1 MTSPQTTAQAASDT
15 ADIYAKGNAKLSLWQ
30 LVLLELKAII
40 GDKAI
45 AVTLFGGVLFY
56 SVLYPL
62 PYQHQVP
69 TEQQLIVVDLDHSSL
84 SRQLVRHADASAKI
98 QVIGQVG
105 SIGEAKRFIETGKAH
120 GLLVIPE
127 GFRRDLLLGK
137 GVTLSYGGDAS
148 YFLIYSAVAEG
159 LVSAGLNAG
168 KQVQLIGLLAQG
180 KSAKQAAQNINSVNL
195 NSVPAFN
202 PSLGYTPYVVPG
214 LFLLILHQ
222 TLLIGTG
229 ILGAGQWR
237 QRGYWLQVSPVQL
250 LCGRMLAFMF
260 IYSLFSSF
268 YVGYCYHWYGVS
280 IQATLGQVALWLLP
294 FLLATASAGVAMSTL
309 FSRRDLPTQ
318 VLLLLS
324 MPILFV
330 AGFVWPLA
338 LIPEPLVLSSQFIP
352 AVPAI
357 MGMLEL
363 NQMGASWASVLPK
376 WLQLW
381 ALFAVYCALA
391 IAGIKHRAR
400 LFVSNSAL
408 KTSF

>member
-1 MTSPQTTAQAASDT
+1 M
-15 ADIYAKGNAKLSLWQ
+15 WQ
-30 LVLLELKAII
+30 LVLTELKAII

-62 PYQHQVP
+62 PYLHQVP
-69 TEQQLIVVDLDHSSL
+69 TEQQLVVVDLDKSSL
-84 SRQLVRHADASAKI
+84 SRQLIRHSDASAKI

-105 SIGEAKRFIETGKAH
+105 SITEAKAFIQSGKAH
-120 GLLVIPE
+120 GLLVIPA

-148 YFLIYSAVAEG
+148 YFLIYSAVVEG
-159 LVSAGLNAG
+159 LLSAGINAS
-168 KQVQLIGLLAQG
+168 KQVQLLGMLASGQNP
-180 KSAKQAAQNINSVNL
+180 KQAEGSLHALKL
-195 NSVPAFN
+195 NSLPVFN

-237 QRGYWLQVSPVQL
+237 QRGYWHKVAPSQL
-250 LCGRMLAFMF
+250 VCGRILAFML
-260 IYSLFSSF
+260 IYLIFTSF
-268 YVGYCYHWYGVS
+268 YVGYCYHWYQVS
-280 IQATLGQVALWLLP
+280 IQASLGMVALWLLP
-294 FLLATASAGVAMSTL
+294 FLLASAAAGVALSTL
-309 FSRRDLPTQ
+309 FTRRDLPTQ
-318 VLLLLS
+318 VLLLIS

-330 AGFVWPLA
+330 SGFVWPLA
-338 LIPEPLVLSSQFIP
+338 LIPEPLVLGFQLIP

-381 ALFAVYCALA
+381 ALFALFLSLA
-391 IAGIKHRAR
+391 ILGVKRRQAK
-400 LFVSNSAL
+400 LV
-408 KTSF
+408 

>member
-1 MTSPQTTAQAASDT
+1 MNLPDQNMPAA
-15 ADIYAKGNAKLSLWQ
+15 LSFWQ
-30 LVLLELKAII
+30 LVLCELKAIVS
-40 GDKAI
+40 DKAI

-62 PYQHQVP
+62 PYLHQVP
-69 TEQQLIVVDLDHSSL
+69 TEQQLVVVDLDHSSL
-84 SRQLVRHADASAKI
+84 SRKLIRHADASPKI

-105 SIGEAKRFIETGKAH
+105 SIAAAKQLIESSQAH
-120 GLLVIPE
+120 GLLVIPK
-127 GFRRDLLLGK
+127 GFRRDLFLGK

-148 YFLIYSAVAEG
+148 YFLIYSAVVEG
-159 LVSAGLNAG
+159 LVSAGMDAG
-168 KQVQLIGLLAQG
+168 KQVQLLGMLAQG
-180 KSAKQAAQNINSVNL
+180 QNPKLAKGSLQSLTL

-237 QRGYWLQVSPVQL
+237 KHGYWHRVSCVQL
-250 LCGRMLAFMF
+250 VLGRIIAFLL
-260 IYSLFSSF
+260 IYLLLTSF
-268 YVGYCYHWYGVS
+268 YVGYGYYWYQVS
-280 IQATLGQVALWLLP
+280 TQASLGMVALWLLP
-294 FLLATASAGVAMSTL
+294 FLLASAAAGIALSTL
-309 FSRRDLPTQ
+309 FTRRDLPTQ
-318 VLLLLS
+318 VLLLIS

-330 AGFVWPLA
+330 SGFVWPIA
-338 LIPEPLVLSSQFIP
+338 LIPEPLVLGSQFIP

-381 ALFAVYCALA
+381 GLFALFFALA
-391 IAGIKHRAR
+391 LLGVRRR
-400 LFVSNSAL
+400 LRRL
-408 KTSF
+408 

>member
-1 MTSPQTTAQAASDT
+1 MSNKMISF
-15 ADIYAKGNAKLSLWQ
+15 WQ
-30 LVLLELKAII
+30 LVSAELKAIVA
-40 GDKAI
+40 DKAI

-62 PYQHQVP
+62 PYLHQVP
-69 TEQQLIVVDLDHSSL
+69 TEQQLVVVDLDRSSL
-84 SRQLVRHADASAKI
+84 SRRLIRHADASAKVS
-98 QVIGQVG
+98 VIGQVT
-105 SIGEAKRFIETGKAH
+105 SISQAQSWIESGRAH

-159 LVSAGLNAG
+159 LVTAGMDAG
-168 KQVQLIGLLAQG
+168 KQVQLLGMLAKG
-180 KSAKQAAQNINSVNL
+180 EAPKQANLSLNSVKI

-237 QRGYWLQVSPVQL
+237 RKGYWRDVSPLQL
-250 LCGRMLAFMF
+250 VCGRISAFML
-260 IYSLFSSF
+260 IYLFFSSF
-268 YVGYCYHWYGVS
+268 YVGFCFYWYQVS
-280 IQATLGQVALWLLP
+280 VQASLTLVALWMLP
-294 FLLATASAGVAMSTL
+294 FLLATSAAGIALSSL
-309 FSRRDLPTQ
+309 FVRRDLPTQ
-318 VLLLLS
+318 VLLLVS
-324 MPILFV
+324 MPIMFV
-330 AGFVWPLA
+330 SGFVWPLA
-338 LIPEPLVLSSQFIP
+338 LIPEPLIWLSQVIP

-363 NQMGASWASVLPK
+363 NQMGASWTSVMPK

-381 ALFAVYCALA
+381 ALFAIFFMLA
-391 IAGIKHRAR
+391 WYGVTRRLKPAG
-400 LFVSNSAL
+400 NE
-408 KTSF
+408 TS

>member
-1 MTSPQTTAQAASDT
+1 MSF
-15 ADIYAKGNAKLSLWQ
+15 WQ
-30 LVLLELKAII
+30 LVSAELKAIVA
-40 GDKAI
+40 DKAI

-62 PYQHQVP
+62 PYLHQVP
-69 TEQQLIVVDLDHSSL
+69 TEQQLVVVDLDRSSL
-84 SRQLVRHADASAKI
+84 SRRLIRHADASAKI
-98 QVIGQVG
+98 SVIGQVT
-105 SIGEAKRFIETGKAH
+105 SISQAQSWIESGRAH

-159 LVSAGLNAG
+159 LVTAGMDAG
-168 KQVQLIGLLAQG
+168 KQVQLLGMLAKG
-180 KSAKQAAQNINSVNL
+180 EAPKQANLSLNSVKI

-237 QRGYWLQVSPVQL
+237 RKGYWRDVSPLQL
-250 LCGRMLAFMF
+250 VCGRISAFML
-260 IYSLFSSF
+260 IYLFFSSF
-268 YVGYCYHWYGVS
+268 YVGFCFYWYQVS
-280 IQATLGQVALWLLP
+280 VQASLTLVALWMLP
-294 FLLATASAGVAMSTL
+294 FLLATSAAGIALSSL
-309 FSRRDLPTQ
+309 FVRRDLPTQ
-318 VLLLLS
+318 VLLLVS
-324 MPILFV
+324 MPIMFV
-330 AGFVWPLA
+330 SGFVWPLA
-338 LIPEPLVLSSQFIP
+338 LIPEPLIWLSQVIP

-363 NQMGASWASVLPK
+363 NQMGASWTSVMPK

-381 ALFAVYCALA
+381 ALFAIFFMLA
-391 IAGIKHRAR
+391 WYGVMRR
-400 LFVSNSAL
+400 LKPTADE
-408 KTSF
+408 TS

>member
-1 MTSPQTTAQAASDT
+1 MNLSNSEHANTPRQ
-15 ADIYAKGNAKLSLWQ
+15 LSLWR
-30 LVLLELKAII
+30 LILTEFKAII
-40 GDKAI
+40 SDKAI

-62 PYQHQVP
+62 PYLNQVP

-84 SRQLVRHADASAKI
+84 SRQLIRHADASAKI

-105 SIGEAKRFIETGKAH
+105 SITEAKRFIETRKAH

-148 YFLIYSAVAEG
+148 YFLIYSAVVEG
-159 LVSAGLNAG
+159 LVSAGMDAG
-168 KQVQLIGLLAQG
+168 KQVQLIGMLAQG
-180 KSAKQAAQNINSVNL
+180 QNPKQAQESLNSLHL

-202 PSLGYTPYVVPG
+202 QSLGYTPYVVPG

-237 QRGYWLQVSPVQL
+237 HKGYWQQVSPVQL
-250 LCGRMLAFMF
+250 VCGRILAFML
-260 IYSLFSSF
+260 IYIFFTSF
-268 YVGYCYHWYGVS
+268 YVGYCYHWYNVS
-280 IQATLGQVALWLLP
+280 IQASLGLVALWLLP
-294 FLLATASAGVAMSTL
+294 FLLATAAAGVAMSTL
-309 FSRRDLPTQ
+309 FTRRDLPTQ
-318 VLLLLS
+318 VLLLIS

-330 AGFVWPLA
+330 SGFVWPIA
-338 LIPEPLVLSSQFIP
+338 LIPEPLVLGSQFIP

-363 NQMGASWASVLPK
+363 NQMGASWASVMSK

-381 ALFAVYCALA
+381 GLFAVFFGLA
-391 IAGIKHRAR
+391 MLGIKRRAR
-400 LFVSNSAL
+400 LLDEANQL
-408 KTSF
+408 

>member
-1 MTSPQTTAQAASDT
+1 MSNKMMSF
-15 ADIYAKGNAKLSLWQ
+15 WQ
-30 LVLLELKAII
+30 LVSAELKAIVA
-40 GDKAI
+40 DKAI

-62 PYQHQVP
+62 PYLHQVP
-69 TEQQLIVVDLDHSSL
+69 TEQQLVVVDLDRSSL
-84 SRQLVRHADASAKI
+84 SRRLIRHADASAKI
-98 QVIGQVG
+98 SVIGQVT
-105 SIGEAKRFIETGKAH
+105 SISQAQSWIESGRAH

-159 LVSAGLNAG
+159 LVTAGMDAG
-168 KQVQLIGLLAQG
+168 KQVQLLGMLAKG
-180 KSAKQAAQNINSVNL
+180 EAPKQANLSLNSVKI

-237 QRGYWLQVSPVQL
+237 RKGYWRDVSPLQL
-250 LCGRMLAFMF
+250 VCGRISAFML
-260 IYSLFSSF
+260 IYLFFSSF
-268 YVGYCYHWYGVS
+268 YVGFCFYWYQVS
-280 IQATLGQVALWLLP
+280 VQASLTLVALWMLP
-294 FLLATASAGVAMSTL
+294 FLLATSAAGIALSSL
-309 FSRRDLPTQ
+309 FVRRDLPTQ
-318 VLLLLS
+318 VLLLVS
-324 MPILFV
+324 MPIMFV
-330 AGFVWPLA
+330 SGFVWPLA
-338 LIPEPLVLSSQFIP
+338 LIPEPLIWLSQVIP

-363 NQMGASWASVLPK
+363 NQMGASWSSVMPK

-381 ALFAVYCALA
+381 GLFAVFFVLALY
-391 IAGIKHRAR
+391 GVTRR
-400 LFVSNSAL
+400 LKSAVDE
-408 KTSF
+408 TS

>member
-1 MTSPQTTAQAASDT
+1 MSF
-15 ADIYAKGNAKLSLWQ
+15 LQ
-30 LVLLELKAII
+30 LILAELKAIVA
-40 GDKAI
+40 DKAI

-62 PYQHQVP
+62 PYLHQVP
-69 TEQQLIVVDLDHSSL
+69 TEQQLVVVDLDHSSL
-84 SRQLVRHADASAKI
+84 SRRLIRHADASAKI
-98 QVIGQVG
+98 SVIGQVT
-105 SIGEAKRFIETGKAH
+105 SITQAQSWIESGRAH

-127 GFRRDLLLGK
+127 GFRRNLLLGR

-159 LVSAGLNAG
+159 LVAAGMDAG
-168 KQVQLIGLLAQG
+168 KQVQLIGMLAKG
-180 KSAKQAAQNINSVNL
+180 EAPKKAELSLNSVKI

-237 QRGYWLQVSPVQL
+237 NKGYWSELSPLKLVCGRLSAFMLLYLFFTSFYIGFCFYWYQVSVQ
-250 LCGRMLAFMF
+250 A
-260 IYSLFSSF
+260 SL
-268 YVGYCYHWYGVS
+268 GV
-280 IQATLGQVALWLLP
+280 VALWMLP
-294 FLLATASAGVAMSTL
+294 FLLATGAAGIALSTL

-318 VLLLLS
+318 VLLLVS
-324 MPILFV
+324 MPIMFV
-330 AGFVWPLA
+330 SGFVWPLA
-338 LIPEPLVLSSQFIP
+338 LIPEPLIWLSQLVP

-363 NQMGASWASVLPK
+363 NQMGAAWSSVLPK

-381 ALFAVYCALA
+381 GLFGVFSLLA
-391 IAGIKHRAR
+391 IYGVSKR
-400 LFVSNSAL
+400 LKPQATSPISND
-408 KTSF
+408 

>member
-1 MTSPQTTAQAASDT
+1 MVSDPALIANPASR
-15 ADIYAKGNAKLSLWQ
+15 LSLWQ
-30 LVLLELKAII
+30 LIWADLSAII
-40 GDKAI
+40 ADKAI

-62 PYQHQVP
+62 PYLHQVP

-84 SRQLVRHADASAKI
+84 SRQLIRHSDASAKI

-105 SIGEAKRFIETGKAH
+105 AISEAKAFIETGKAH

-127 GFRRDLLLGK
+127 GFRRDLMLGK

-159 LVSAGLNAG
+159 LVAAGMDAG
-168 KQVQLIGLLAQG
+168 KQVQMIGMLAQG
-180 KSAKQAAQNINSVNL
+180 KNPAEAKQTLNALKL

-237 QRGYWLQVSPVQL
+237 QKSYWQSVPALQLV
-250 LCGRMLAFMF
+250 CGRMLAFMF
-260 IYSLFSSF
+260 IYTFFTSF

-280 IQATLGQVALWLLP
+280 IQASLGLVALWLLP
-294 FLLATASAGVAMSTL
+294 FLLASAAAGIALSTL
-309 FSRRDLPTQ
+309 FTRRDLPTQ
-318 VLLLLS
+318 VLLLAS

-330 AGFVWPLA
+330 SGFVWPLA
-338 LIPEPLVLSSQFIP
+338 LIPEPLVLASQVIP

-363 NQMGASWASVLPK
+363 NQMGASWTSVWPK

-381 ALFAVYCALA
+381 GLFAVFFSLA
-391 IAGIKHRAR
+391 VLGVKRRSR
-400 LFVSNSAL
+400 LLQVEAL
-408 KTSF
+408 KM